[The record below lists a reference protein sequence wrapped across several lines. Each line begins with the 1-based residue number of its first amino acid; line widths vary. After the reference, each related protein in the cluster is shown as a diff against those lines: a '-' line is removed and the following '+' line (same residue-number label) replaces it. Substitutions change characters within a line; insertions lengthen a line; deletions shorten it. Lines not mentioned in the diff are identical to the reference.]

1 MRWQEPRELR
11 GADRVTS
18 ILNAALLYS
27 QKGLMLQS
35 ESEGK

>member
-1 MRWQEPRELR
+1 MTWQESRELR

-18 ILNAALLYS
+18 ILSAAWLYS